1 MRFVHDR
8 GSTPERRLPE
18 MVGSG
23 MAWLDYDRDGW
34 MDLYVVQGG
43 PFPPAGHAKAGD
55 RLYRNNGDGTF
66 TDVTEKAGLHDT
78 SYGMGATAAD
88 YDNDGFVDLYVTNY
102 GGNVLYH
109 NNGNGTFTDV
119 TARARVAGPRWG
131 TSAAWGDID
140 GDGYLDLFVG
150 QYADDRKDKD
160 LFCGDRATGERDY
173 CPPIMYDGTVSVLYR
188 NNGDGTFTD
197 ITREAGLGK
206 AVGKALGVLFL
217 DYDLDGKPDIYIAN
231 DQVMN
236 FLFHN
241 LGGGR
246 FEDVTVTSGTGFGL
260 EGNPQGGMGVDAGD
274 LDGDGLPDIVVA
286 NFESEPNEYYRNL
299 GSGIFE
305 DLSLSSGFGPPTLP
319 YVKFGLNLLDV
330 DNDGDLDA
338 YMANGHIY
346 DRPKRQGASA
356 AQKPHAGLE
365 RRHGPLPVEGLRSG
379 LRAGVR
385 GPRLGR
391 RRLRQRR
398 RPGHRRVEL
407 GGPAPAAP
415 QRRRARALA
424 RRRARR
430 PQVQPPGCRR
440 AARRGDAGG
449 KEAHALR
456 RGGLELPLVVGSE
469 GALRAGGGDVDP
481 EADDLLAVRDRAG
494 RGKPV
499 GREVRQDRGEGNPG
513 SLTSLDSSR
522 PFLTATADA
531 ISAPPN
537 PATASVS
544 ASAASI
550 ERPGIQAWCTSSAVP
565 QTASAPPT
573 TRACS
578 QENLRGPGQATA
590 KESRKPSTP

>member
-1 MRFVHDR
+1 MIPAFFAVLALAAGAAGTGDCPVRLTDVAGQAGIQFTHDR

-43 PFPPAGHAKAGD
+43 PFPPSGSAKAGD

-66 TDVTEKAGLHDT
+66 TDVTQKAGLHDT
-78 SYGMGATAAD
+78 AYGMGAMAAD

-102 GGNVLYH
+102 GGNILYH
-109 NNGNGTFTDV
+109 NNGDGTFTDV

-131 TSAAWGDID
+131 TSAAWGDVD

-160 LFCGDRATGERDY
+160 LFCGDRSTGKRDY

-286 NFESEPNEYYRNL
+286 NFETEPNQYYRNL
-299 GSGIFE
+299 GSGVFE
-305 DLSLSSGFGPPTLP
+305 DLSLTSGFGPPTLP
-319 YVKFGLNLLDV
+319 YVKFGLNLLDI

-338 YMANGHIY
+338 FMANGHIY
-346 DRPKRQGASA
+346 DHPTRQGASA
-356 AQKPHAGLE
+356 EQKPMLVWNDGTGHFRSLPCGPAFDRALVG
-365 RRHGPLPVEGLRSG
+365 RGSAVADYDNDGDPDIAVSNSAGPLLLLRNDG
-379 LRAGVR
+379 QHGNW
-385 GPRLGR
+385 LG
-391 RRLRQRR
+391 
-398 RPGHRRVEL
+398 VEL
-407 GGPAPAAP
+407 VGRKSNRQGIGARLVAETPAGKKLTRFVEAGSSYLSSSDPRVLFGLAAETSVKKLTIYWP
-415 QRRRARALA
+415 SGIV
-424 RRRARR
+424 
-430 PQVQPPGCRR
+430 QVVENLP
-440 AARRGDAGG
+440 GG
-449 KEAHALR
+449 KYVKIEEKAA
-456 RGGLELPLVVGSE
+456 
-469 GALRAGGGDVDP
+469 A
-481 EADDLLAVRDRAG
+481 
-494 RGKPV
+494 
-499 GREVRQDRGEGNPG
+499 
-513 SLTSLDSSR
+513 TR
-522 PFLTATADA
+522 PN
-531 ISAPPN
+531 SP
-537 PATASVS
+537 
-544 ASAASI
+544 
-550 ERPGIQAWCTSSAVP
+550 
-565 QTASAPPT
+565 
-573 TRACS
+573 
-578 QENLRGPGQATA
+578 
-590 KESRKPSTP
+590 